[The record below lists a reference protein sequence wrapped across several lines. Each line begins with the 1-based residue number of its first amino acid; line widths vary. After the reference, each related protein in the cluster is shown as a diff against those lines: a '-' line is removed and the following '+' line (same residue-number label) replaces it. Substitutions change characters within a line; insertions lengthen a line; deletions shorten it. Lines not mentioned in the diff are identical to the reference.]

1 MSKISILFFLFFISL
16 KLHSQTV
23 NIISSAEATGSI
35 ERYDTLKKVAV
46 KKLDQ
51 TQKARKKMKTFLL
64 TKEVQSRIFLEKAT
78 TISNKYL
85 GNYQKAT
92 IIKSAKEYIG
102 TPYHYG
108 GMTKR
113 GIDCSALILNAF
125 KNNDLQLPRTSI
137 GQSKVGIKV
146 KKDLAKPGDLIF
158 FKTNRRR
165 NRITHVGLITEVM
178 NGKIKFIH
186 ASSSSGVM
194 ESSLDESYYLNR
206 FAKIKRILE

>member
-1 MSKISILFFLFFISL
+1 
-16 KLHSQTV
+16 V
-23 NIISSAEATGSI
+23 NIISSTEATGSI
-35 ERYDTLKKVAV
+35 EKYDTLKKVEV
-46 KKLDQ
+46 NKLDL
-51 TQKARKKMKTFLL
+51 TQKVRKKKKNFLL
-64 TKEVQSRIFLEKAT
+64 TEDVQSRIFLEKST
-78 TISNKYL
+78 IISNNYL

-92 IIKSAKEYIG
+92 IIKSAKEYLG
-102 TPYHYG
+102 VPYHYG

-125 KNNDLQLPRTSI
+125 KNNDLELPRTSI
-137 GQSKVGIKV
+137 GQSKVGVKV
-146 KKDLAKPGDLIF
+146 KKTLAKPGDLIF

-178 NGKIKFIH
+178 NGRIKFIH